1 MVKLYIFLINSGDC
15 MMYDRL
21 VEFLLRET
29 PSHAQE
35 LKSDI
40 GLLLSSL
47 ENTQSAVEGML
58 RKIDKYDYAKI
69 GEYYS
74 MADQL
79 RSIREKV
86 NELEQSMTTVD
97 SAEQEDE
104 EELQGVPNENKLN
117 YSDYKVDNT
126 VPHGLFENF
135 THKRPSGFVL
145 EGNKYSA
152 RDWKQILRIVCEV
165 LNQRDKKIFDS
176 FVRDKNMQGNTRVYF
191 AYTDDRMYNGR
202 KISGSDVYVETN
214 HNANGICSIIGN
226 MLEKYEIP
234 VTSIEIYLR
243 SDYSPL
249 HNDNENEK
257 KK

>member
-1 MVKLYIFLINSGDC
+1 MEEGIAYMDDKLVK
-15 MMYDRL
+15 
-21 VEFLLRET
+21 FLLRET
-29 PSHAQE
+29 PSHAKE

-58 RKIDKYDYAKI
+58 RKIDKSDYAKI

-79 RSIREKV
+79 RDIKEKV
-86 NELEQSMTTVD
+86 NELEQSMTFEDCV
-97 SAEQEDE
+97 EQEDE
-104 EELQGVPNENKLN
+104 EELQGISNENKLN
-117 YSDYKVDNT
+117 YNDYKVDNT
-126 VPHGLFENF
+126 IPHGLFENF
-135 THKRPSGFVL
+135 THKRPSGFML

-152 RDWKQILRIVCEV
+152 RDWKQILRITCEV
-165 LNQRDKKIFDS
+165 LNQKDKKIFDS

-202 KISGSDVYVETN
+202 KVSGSDIYIETN

-226 MLEKYEIP
+226 MLEKYGIP
-234 VTSIEIYLR
+234 ITSIEIYLR
-243 SDYSPL
+243 SDYTSL
-249 HNDNENEK
+249 HEDDENEK

>member
-1 MVKLYIFLINSGDC
+1 MESGDC
-15 MMYDRL
+15 IMDKL

-29 PSHAQE
+29 PSHAKE

-58 RKIDKYDYAKI
+58 RKIDKSDYAKI

-79 RSIREKV
+79 RNIKEKV
-86 NELEQSMTTVD
+86 NELEQSMTIVD
-97 SAEQEDE
+97 SVEQEDE
-104 EELQGVPNENKLN
+104 EELQGVSSSSKLN
-117 YSDYKVDNT
+117 YGDYTVDSS

-135 THKRPSGFVL
+135 THKRPSGFSL
-145 EGNKYSA
+145 EGNRYSA
-152 RDWKQILRIVCEV
+152 RDWKQILRIICEV

-202 KISGSDVYVETN
+202 KVSGSDIYVETN

-226 MLEKYEIP
+226 MLERYEIP
-234 VTSIEIYLR
+234 VASIEIYLR
-243 SDYSPL
+243 SDYTPL
-249 HNDNENEK
+249 HDEDENEK